1 MYNKRP
7 SIKIDG
13 KIIAGWDNIIPFIT
27 EKTKNALI
35 VNIEYYTGINESELL
50 NHFKEIEHTLLIDT
64 KALFYDEESLTAL
77 TERYMTDDVLFGNLS
92 NLSLKDYFDED
103 KINEVKSKIQNNS
116 GTTLIVGPGSLLV
129 EEGEVII
136 YADMPRWEIIQRMR
150 RSKVVSLGIDN
161 SNEPFSFQYK
171 RGYFNDWR
179 ILDKHKRDIYPKVDY
194 WLDTVVENEPKLIDK
209 ETFYA
214 GMNKAATSPFRV
226 MPFFDSAPWG
236 GQWMKEVCNLDKD
249 VVNYGWCFDCVPEE
263 NSLLLKV
270 DDIEYEMPSVNL
282 VYTKSEE
289 LLGGPVV
296 SRFGKEFPIRFDIL
310 DTLEGGNLSLQV
322 HPTTQ
327 YVRDNFGLHYT
338 QDESYYVLDAE
349 ENSFVYLGFKK
360 DVNKEE
366 MLSELENAQ
375 SGDDKKFDAEK
386 YVNKIP
392 AKKHSHFLIP
402 AGTIHCSGANSIV
415 LEISS
420 TPNLF
425 TFKLWDWDRLG
436 LDGKPRPINIERGK
450 EVLQWNRDTDYIH
463 EELVDKFTVIDERDG
478 WKEEKTGLHPNEFI
492 ETRRHTFTKEVKH
505 YTNDSVNVFNLV
517 DGKEI
522 VVFSKKNEF
531 EPFIVHYA
539 ETFIVPASV
548 KEYYIKPHGIS
559 EGKEC
564 MTIKAYV
571 RF

>member
-179 ILDKHKRDIYPKVDY
+179 ILDKHKRDIYPKVDF

-349 ENSFVYLGFKK
+349 ENSFVCLGFKK

-375 SGDDKKFDAEK
+375 SGNDKKFDAEK

-548 KEYYIKPHGIS
+548 KEYYIKPHGAS

>member
-179 ILDKHKRDIYPKVDY
+179 ILDKHKRDIYPKVDF

-463 EELVDKFTVIDERDG
+463 DELVDKFTVIDERDG

-548 KEYYIKPHGIS
+548 KEYYIKPHGAS

>member
-360 DVNKEE
+360 DVDKEE
-366 MLSELENAQ
+366 MLSALESAQ

-548 KEYYIKPHGIS
+548 KEYYIKPHGAS

>member
-1 MYNKRP
+1 MYDKKP
-7 SIKIDG
+7 SIKVDG
-13 KIIAGWDNIIPFIT
+13 NLIEGWDSIIHFIS
-27 EKTKNALI
+27 EKAVNSRI
-35 VNIEYYTGINESELL
+35 VNIECYTGLNDDELIK
-50 NHFKEIEHTLLIDT
+50 HFQKIDYSLFIDT
-64 KALFYDEESLTAL
+64 RTLFHSEKRLISL
-77 TERYMTDDVLFGNLS
+77 TERYTTDDVLFGNLTS
-92 NLSLKDYFDED
+92 LSLKDYFDEE
-103 KINEVKSKIQNNS
+103 KINEIKLNIKHNS
-116 GTTLIVGPGSLLV
+116 GTTLIIGPGSLLV
-129 EEGEVII
+129 EEGDLVI
-136 YADMPRWEIIQRMR
+136 YADMPRWEIQQRMR
-150 RSKVVSLGIDN
+150 KNTAKALGINNSSKEVSL
-161 SNEPFSFQYK
+161 QYK
-171 RGYFNDWR
+171 RGYFNDWE
-179 ILDKHKRDIYPKVDY
+179 ILDKHKRSIYPKVDF
-194 WLDTVVENEPKLIDK
+194 WLDTVVEDEPKLIDK

-214 GMNKAATSPFRV
+214 GINKAATSPFRV

-236 GQWMKEVCNLDKD
+236 GQWMKEVCDLDRSK
-249 VVNYGWCFDCVPEE
+249 VNYGWCFDCVPDE
-263 NSLLLKV
+263 NSLLFNVRGV
-270 DDIEYEMPSVNL
+270 DFEMPSVNL
-282 VYTKSEE
+282 VYLKSKE
-289 LLGGPVV
+289 LLGEPVEA
-296 SRFGKEFPIRFDIL
+296 RFGKKFPIRFDIL
-310 DTLEGGNLSLQV
+310 DTMGGGNLSLQV

-327 YVRDNFGLHYT
+327 YTWENFKLPFT

-349 ENSFVYLGFKK
+349 ENSYVYLGLKK
-360 DVNKEE
+360 DINKEE
-366 MLSELENAQ
+366 MLSELELAQ
-375 SGDDKKFDAEK
+375 SENNKPFDAEK

-392 AKKHSHFLIP
+392 ARKHSHFLIP
-402 AGTIHCSGANSIV
+402 AGTIHCSGANSVV

-436 LDGKPRPINIERGK
+436 LDGKPRPINIDRGK
-450 EVLQWNRDTDYIH
+450 EVIQWDRDTDYTH
-463 EELVDKFTVIDERDG
+463 EQLVDKFTVIEEGGG

-522 VVFSKKNEF
+522 VVFSKKDDF

-548 KEYYIKPHGIS
+548 KEYYIKPHGVS

>member
-179 ILDKHKRDIYPKVDY
+179 ILDKHKRDIYPKVDF

-338 QDESYYVLDAE
+338 QDESYYVLDAVK
-349 ENSFVYLGFKK
+349 NTHVYLGLKK
-360 DVNKEE
+360 DVNKDE
-366 MLSELENAQ
+366 MLDALETAQ
-375 SGDDKKFDAEK
+375 SGNGKSFDAEK

-402 AGTIHCSGANSIV
+402 AGTVHCQGPNSVV

-450 EVLQWNRDTDYIH
+450 EVLQWNRDTDYIYK
-463 EELVDKFTVIDERDG
+463 ELVDKFTVIKEGDG